1 MGQVPKPL
9 MTVVLTLIV
18 CSYSQAH
25 RNLRQSPGGPDPI
38 HDMEDPMKSEAY
50 GIYEE
55 SPKGSNAINSKM
67 EGQRGTNNYGI
78 YGGSS
83 PEGLNPIHNKVEGQ
97 RGTNTY
103 GIYGGSS
110 LGGPNPIH
118 NKVEVGFE
126 NNANDIYRESSGGA
140 NPIHQKIKGHMGTDA
155 FKIY

>member
-9 MTVVLTLIV
+9 MIVILTLIV

-50 GIYEE
+50 RIYEE
-55 SPKGSNAINSKM
+55 SLKGSDAIHSKM
-67 EGQRGTNNYGI
+67 EGQRGTNAYGI

-83 PEGLNPIHNKVEGQ
+83 P
-97 RGTNTY
+97 
-103 GIYGGSS
+103 
-110 LGGPNPIH
+110 GGPNPIH

-140 NPIHQKIKGHMGTDA
+140 DSIHHKIKGHMGTNA
-155 FKIY
+155 FKIYREVPTGPNPIHD